1 MNRQI
6 GAQYFTIR
14 KQITDI
20 DSFDVACKK
29 VADIGYKI
37 VQISGVSL
45 EAKEMREVL
54 DKYGLK
60 CVVTHRKFD
69 EFQNNIEEVI
79 DYNKTLGCDFCG
91 VGITP
96 LEYAVSTETVDDY
109 IKEINKICE
118 VLKAEHM
125 YYGCHNHTMEY
136 AKFDGKTIMDRFLE
150 ETDPEVF
157 KFIADTHWLQM
168 SGKVPQEEIKRLGS
182 RAKIVHFKDL
192 GIDAQEWKK
201 PVMKEV
207 GQGNLDWDAIIA
219 ACDDSGVEYAIVEQD
234 KNHVDDDPFKALQ
247 MSYEFLKTKGFN

>member
-14 KQITDI
+14 KQITDM

-60 CVVTHRKFD
+60 CVVTHKKFAD
-69 EFQNNIEEVI
+69 FKENIDAVI
-79 DYNKTLGCDFCG
+79 EYNKILGSEICG

-96 LEYAVSTETVDDY
+96 LECAENADTVKEY
-109 IKEINKICE
+109 IKDINKFCE
-118 VLKAEHM
+118 TLKAEGM

-157 KFIADTHWLQM
+157 SFIADTHWFQM
-168 SGKVPQEEIKRLGS
+168 SGKTPQDEIRRLGN
-182 RAKIVHFKDL
+182 RIKIIHFKDL
-192 GIDAQEWKK
+192 GVNAQEWKV

-219 ACDDSGVEYAIVEQD
+219 ACDEVGVEYAIVEQD
-234 KNHVDDDPFKALQ
+234 KNHVDDDSFKALQ
-247 MSYEFLKTKGFN
+247 MSYDFLKAKGFY